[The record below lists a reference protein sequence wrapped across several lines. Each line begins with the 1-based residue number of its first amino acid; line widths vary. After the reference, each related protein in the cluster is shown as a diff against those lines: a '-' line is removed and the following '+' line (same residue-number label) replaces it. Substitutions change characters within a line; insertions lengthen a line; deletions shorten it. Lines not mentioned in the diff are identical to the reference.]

1 MSDNI
6 DTLLDE
12 LSSFSFPTNTTQKPA
27 RSARDINEDNINEY
41 IIKVH
46 SEIIDT
52 GAAAIEDLKDF
63 IVQGQNPDEISALSE
78 LINSAT
84 KALEHLNKIN
94 LQNKKA
100 ATDKELKTMDIASRK
115 EVASLLPDKNV
126 VNNTNILVASRE
138 EIFKKLLSDISEP
151 EVIDVQVL
159 KDPPKED

>member
-1 MSDNI
+1 MIDSI
-6 DTLLDE
+6 DTLVDE
-12 LSSFSFPTNTTQKPA
+12 LSSFTLPPAPKTNIENVKLT
-27 RSARDINEDNINEY
+27 EDNINDY
-41 IIKVH
+41 VLKRT
-46 SEIIDT
+46 STLIDSSIN
-52 GAAAIEDLKDF
+52 AIEDIKDYV
-63 IVQGQNPDEISALSE
+63 VQGQNPDEISALSE

-115 EVASLLPDKNV
+115 EVASLLPDNNV
-126 VNNTNILVASRE
+126 INNTNILVASRE